1 MLTRAV
7 IVGAVIVRAGNYCL
21 HGFARK
27 AVVKSAGEENRSG
40 GSAAMRAEGAHKK
53 RARQSKASRFAADLQ
68 FGLLKKSA

>member
-40 GSAAMRAEGAHKK
+40 GSAAMRAEGAHKTGTAVK
-53 RARQSKASRFAADLQ
+53 GIAFC
-68 FGLLKKSA
+68 GGSAIRLT